1 MVLSKVLVSF
11 QWICYAIRLV
21 AFAFNRVIT
30 LSKSKVLICS
40 AWPYASNVPHLG
52 NLIGCLLSGDAFA
65 RYYRLKGHEVL
76 YVSGSDTHGT
86 NIEFEAFKRG
96 LSPKELSDRVHQQ
109 ILEIIRAFEI
119 DMFYTTTESPTHYDF
134 VKDIYRK
141 AEANGYIFARE
152 EEQAYC
158 TRDKKFLADRFI
170 EGTCPRCSSP
180 NAYGN
185 QCDDCGALLE
195 PSELKNPRCRICA
208 QSTISFQ
215 RTRNWYLDL
224 PKLESQLKAFL
235 AEKSFKDNVGRF
247 TENLLKDGLKP
258 RAVTRDLEWGIP
270 APFRGAEG
278 KVIYV
283 WAEAALG
290 YVSATIEYF
299 QKKGNPDGWETFW
312 LDDGKNVKHIY
323 TQAKDNIP
331 FHTIFFP
338 AQLLASGEKYHLP
351 DQIAATEYLNWIGGQ
366 QFSKTRGIGIY
377 GDQALTLLPGSYW
390 RFYLLLFRPEQR
402 DIDFSWEDLD
412 KAINGVLVNNIANLI
427 HRVASL
433 THRSYGA
440 VISPAT
446 LDPHITRAVEDAKEK
461 YEQAFEAGFLAQ
473 ALRHV
478 TDLAVTGNEYVQK
491 EKPWEEHKPEVI
503 ASAYALVK
511 ALAILLEP
519 FVPSLSERAYR
530 VLRVETPSL
539 EDVTQLPTREIQLHA
554 PERLVEKIDIEKV
567 RQAYDQLKEDKQ
579 P

>member
-1 MVLSKVLVSF
+1 M
-11 QWICYAIRLV
+11 IA
-21 AFAFNRVIT
+21 

-119 DMFYTTTESPTHYDF
+119 DMFYTTTESPTHYRF
-134 VKDIYRK
+134 VKDLYRR

-170 EGTCPRCSSP
+170 EGTCPRCGSP

-195 PSELKNPRCRICA
+195 PSELKNPRCRICG
-208 QSTISFQ
+208 QTTISFQ
-215 RTRNWYLDL
+215 KTRNWYLDL

-235 AEKSFKDNVGRF
+235 AEKSFQGNVGRF

-258 RAVTRDLEWGIP
+258 RAVTRDLAWGIP
-270 APFRGAEG
+270 APFPGAEG

-299 QKKGNPDGWETFW
+299 EKKGDPDGWKAFW
-312 LDDGKNVKHIY
+312 LDESPNVKHIY

-377 GDQALTLLPGSYW
+377 GDEALKLLPSYYW

-433 THRSYGA
+433 AHRSYGA

-446 LDPHITRAVEDAKEK
+446 LDPHIIRAVEDTKEK
-461 YEQAFEAGFLAQ
+461 YEQAMEAGFLAQ

-491 EKPWEEHKPEVI
+491 ERPWEEHKPAVI

-519 FVPSLSERAYR
+519 FVPSLSLRAYR
-530 VLRVETPSL
+530 VLGVETPSL
-539 EDVTQLPTREIQLHA
+539 EDVTQFARREIQLYA
-554 PERLVEKIDIEKV
+554 PERLVEKIDSEKV
-567 RQAYDQLKEDKQ
+567 RQAYDQLKEEKQ